1 MSFCN
6 TAIFCCLDD
15 FAQTFEDWEHHNLI
29 PTGRKRR
36 RSGKLCLGEM
46 LFIMVLFHLS
56 PFKDFK
62 HFWHYGVEQKY
73 RDYFGDIPSYG
84 RFVSLMPRL
93 FIPFCVLMHSLTGD
107 QTGIYVADSTKI
119 AVCHNLRISRNRVFA
134 DLAKR
139 GKTTT
144 GWFYGFKLHVI
155 INHKGEIMAIK
166 ITPGNTDDRSVLD
179 DMTRELEGK
188 VLADKGYIS
197 KELFAKLWRR
207 GLHLITGIRRNMKNY
222 LMPLLDKLLLRKRF
236 IIEGS
241 VSEVYAWAADCCGE
255 AGPRRCPPDHADEM
269 EPSQIAVQVLRGDA
283 AIAAQETLQLAVAA
297 IDRLNV
303 EGIPDPLSG
312 RKVQGF
318 VANAHGRS
326 AGRIAAMT
334 VRNQNDVG
342 IQNRFEHRLQGLGVD
357 RRKNLADGCA
367 AVIGGDQD
375 RHLFI
380 RQAALAGLAA
390 TLARLAIQS
399 ARSLVALKHVS
410 LVNFDNAL
418 EFRPIL
424 ACGLQET
431 VPPAEG
437 RIDAKSASTGRFPY
451 RLALGQ
457 RHAE

>member
-236 IIEGS
+236 IIE
-241 VSEVYAWAADCCGE
+241 
-255 AGPRRCPPDHADEM
+255 
-269 EPSQIAVQVLRGDA
+269 
-283 AIAAQETLQLAVAA
+283 TLF
-297 IDRLNV
+297 DRLKSQMGLEHTRHRSPINAFV
-303 EGIPDPLSG
+303 HILS
-312 RKVQGF
+312 
-318 VANAHGRS
+318 
-326 AGRIAAMT
+326 
-334 VRNQNDVG
+334 
-342 IQNRFEHRLQGLGVD
+342 
-357 RRKNLADGCA
+357 C
-367 AVIGGDQD
+367 
-375 RHLFI
+375 
-380 RQAALAGLAA
+380 LAA
-390 TLARLAIQS
+390 YT
-399 ARSLVALKHVS
+399 
-410 LVNFDNAL
+410 
-418 EFRPIL
+418 
-424 ACGLQET
+424 
-431 VPPAEG
+431 
-437 RIDAKSASTGRFPY
+437 
-451 RLALGQ
+451 LGQ
-457 RHAE
+457 TKVRMSAVR